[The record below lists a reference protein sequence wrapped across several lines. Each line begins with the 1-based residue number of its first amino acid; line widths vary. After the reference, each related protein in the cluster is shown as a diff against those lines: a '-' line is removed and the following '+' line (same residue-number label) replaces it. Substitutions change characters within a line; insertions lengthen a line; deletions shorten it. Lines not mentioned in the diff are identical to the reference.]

1 MLFFLGFA
9 AKQGFVIDR
18 YLDKA
23 IGSMSRNDHDKLY
36 VSAIVLSPDVTF
48 GGSKQPS
55 EHELEAL
62 HYHAHEECY
71 IANSVKAEI
80 IVRPKRALAP
90 KADLDQTAGW

>member
-9 AKQGFVIDR
+9 AKQGFVVDR
-18 YLDKA
+18 YLDEA
-23 IGSMSRNDHDKLY
+23 IGSTSRNDHDKLY
-36 VSAIVLSPDVTF
+36 VSEIVLSPDVTF

-62 HYHAHEECY
+62 HHHAHEECY
-71 IANSVKAEI
+71 IANFVKAEI

-90 KADLDQTAGW
+90 KADLDQTAG